1 MRLSSVTGPRGQRN
15 LSPPRS
21 AALTY
26 LLTVEVVPMHGH
38 ARRVMPARG
47 HASTAPCLGHHETV
61 SHARHPSPSASEPDA
76 VEFVNIGSHDLA
88 KRLRRLFRDGKPNKL
103 NPAQFAKMT
112 CWNSG
117 RATWTSRTNWMRSS
131 IRPSKRARPRH
142 DRVLARHAAPVLAG
156 LTLPRV
162 GKLPRSR

>member
-1 MRLSSVTGPRGQRN
+1 MVI
-15 LSPPRS
+15 
-21 AALTY
+21 
-26 LLTVEVVPMHGH
+26 HGH

-61 SHARHPSPSASEPDA
+61 SHARHPLPSASEPDA

-117 RATWTSRTNWMRSS
+117 RATRTGRG
-131 IRPSKRARPRH
+131 RASGQASAH
-142 DRVLARHAAPVLAG
+142 DRAMTVFSLVTQRQSWRA
-156 LTLPRV
+156 
-162 GKLPRSR
+162 

>member
-61 SHARHPSPSASEPDA
+61 SHARA
-76 VEFVNIGSHDLA
+76 FGIRTG
-88 KRLRRLFRDGKPNKL
+88 RRGVREHR
-103 NPAQFAKMT
+103 Q
-112 CWNSG
+112 
-117 RATWTSRTNWMRSS
+117 
-131 IRPSKRARPRH
+131 
-142 DRVLARHAAPVLAG
+142 
-156 LTLPRV
+156 
-162 GKLPRSR
+162 PRSRQTPTSPLSRRQTEQTEPGSIREDDMLEQWACDLDAIADELDEVEHQAKQARTTAP